1 MRHVLFAAVL
11 ALAAGAVPTFAQEAD
26 PNADWTG
33 ALVADLAR
41 VGDRLVQL
49 AEAIPADQYSW
60 RPTEGVRTV
69 SEVYMHVVGAN
80 MLLPS
85 GLGAASPAGLTIP
98 ENPFDLAT
106 EWERSV
112 TQKDAVVA
120 KLKESFAYAAQAVP
134 TISDLGAEVEPFGFK
149 ASKRTYLLILLTH
162 GHEHLG
168 QSIAYARSIGVTPP
182 WSLPQPGETS
192 DGGG

>member
-1 MRHVLFAAVL
+1 MRHVLFATAL
-11 ALAAGAVPTFAQEAD
+11 ALAAGAVPTLAQEAD

-33 ALVADLAR
+33 AVVADLTR
-41 VGDRLVQL
+41 IGDRLVQL
-49 AEAIPADQYSW
+49 AEAIPADRYSW
-60 RPTEGVRTV
+60 RPAEGVRTI

-85 GLGAASPAGLTIP
+85 GLGAAPPTGVTIP

-106 EWERSV
+106 AWERDV

-120 KLKESFAYAAQAVP
+120 KLRESFAYATQAVP
-134 TISDLGAEVEPFGFK
+134 TVADLGAEVDPFGFK

-182 WSLPQPGETS
+182 WSLPQPGATS
-192 DGGG
+192 EGGK